1 MAGAKSAGYKLA
13 TYKSSEGPRA
23 GIIVGNDVFDA
34 AKLTGKAGYATVM
47 GILADWKAAE
57 PALKK
62 AAAGA
67 AKSRAKRQ
75 PLSKTKLLAPL
86 RFPSAIYCAGANYSR
101 SCRRNGRQGGQSAA
115 GRSAY
120 AGPQGLALS
129 QSGRRH
135 HRSGRNG
142 EDFQLCQKHG
152 LGDRDG
158 RRHRQDRARTS
169 RSRRRCPTSPATP
182 SPTTSRPA
190 IAAAGPVSPTP
201 RRSSG
206 TGPST
211 RPSRA
216 PVRSGPGSC
225 RQATSRIRKSS
236 A

>member
-86 RFPSAIYCAGANYSR
+86 RFPSAIFGVLTVFTAMLPCDQYQR
-101 SCRRNGRQGGQSAA
+101 PRV
-115 GRSAY
+115 
-120 AGPQGLALS
+120 
-129 QSGRRH
+129 
-135 HRSGRNG
+135 
-142 EDFQLCQKHG
+142 
-152 LGDRDG
+152 
-158 RRHRQDRARTS
+158 TS
-169 RSRRRCPTSPATP
+169 RHVSSNSEPPA
-182 SPTTSRPA
+182 
-190 IAAAGPVSPTP
+190 
-201 RRSSG
+201 
-206 TGPST
+206 
-211 RPSRA
+211 
-216 PVRSGPGSC
+216 
-225 RQATSRIRKSS
+225 
-236 A
+236 